1 MKYFDY
7 NFSIIEY
14 LNRLIYYLYI
24 IVANSNH
31 IIYIFVLSLILI
43 AMQIL
48 IGTIIREYC
57 DNNKITVKKL
67 AALVGVTPDALYKMI
82 RSNQISINLL
92 QRISAALN
100 FNFFSYY
107 GATTESESN
116 KQELEALRSAF
127 ASQKQEMDQMK
138 IRMQLL
144 EQENTYLKQINRLL
158 EGKSITN

>member
-1 MKYFDY
+1 
-7 NFSIIEY
+7 
-14 LNRLIYYLYI
+14 
-24 IVANSNH
+24 
-31 IIYIFVLSLILI
+31 
-43 AMQIL
+43 MQIL

-127 ASQKQEMDQMK
+127 ASQKQELDQMK